1 MFPSLRKVQ
10 NIILDIL
17 FPPICLNC
25 RKSFNHQNKLICENC
40 LSLIKINYTLFC
52 PICRARLAENKLT
65 CQHKTLTYADLT
77 QTSADKKQKTF
88 SYYLAAAGNYDD
100 QVLQNLIHYFK
111 YKRFKNLAPVLGE
124 ILIKYLNQLSL
135 IKAKEISSERGSEA
149 ERAWFPSEARES
161 EAEAPAKPL
170 AGRLSG
176 SENLSL
182 WLIVPVP
189 LHPRRERERGFNQA
203 KILAEIVAHHFN
215 LTLIEALKRIKNT
228 KPQAKIKDI
237 EKRMQNIFNCFA
249 IKSPEAIQGK
259 NIILIDDVFTSGA
272 TINEAVKVLKQNGAK
287 KVIALVLAKAR

>member
-52 PICRARLAENKLT
+52 PICRARLADNKRV
-65 CQHKTLTYADLT
+65 CAHYYDYDDDH
-77 QTSADKKQKTF
+77 DKKKRSF
-88 SYYLAAAGNYDD
+88 YYYLAAAGNYDD
-100 QVLQNLIHYFK
+100 PVLQNLIHYFK
-111 YKRFKNLAPVLGE
+111 YKRFKNLAPILGE
-124 ILIKYLNQLSL
+124 ILIKYLNNL
-135 IKAKEISSERGSEA
+135 
-149 ERAWFPSEARES
+149 F
-161 EAEAPAKPL
+161 
-170 AGRLSG
+170 
-176 SENLSL
+176 ENWKLKIENFI
-182 WLIVPVP
+182 IVPVP

-215 LTLIEALKRIKNT
+215 LTLIDALKRIKNT

-237 EKRMQNIFNCFA
+237 EKRMKNISNCFVTKSQEV
-249 IKSPEAIQGK
+249 IKGK

-287 KVIALVLAKAR
+287 KVIALVLAKAG